1 MIYVQTL
8 LKIIDNSG
16 GCTALC
22 IRILSNSSIGRVGNA
37 LIVSIKSIIL
47 NRKITHKKKR
57 KVLKGSIR
65 KAVVVRTSRPLKRWG
80 NIHLK
85 GFSNCVAILGN
96 WDLPIANRI
105 KGPVFFE
112 LRSSKF
118 IKTAL
123 LSEGVI

>member
-8 LKIIDNSG
+8 LKVIDNSG
-16 GCTALC
+16 GYMALC
-22 IRILSNSSIGRVGNA
+22 LRILSNSSLGRVGN
-37 LIVSIKSIIL
+37 LVIVSIKSIIL
-47 NRKITHKKKR
+47 NKKLTHKKKR
-57 KVLKGSIR
+57 KVLKGSVR
-65 KAVVVRTSRPLKRWG
+65 KAVVVRTAKPFKRWG
-80 NIHLK
+80 NIYLT
-85 GFSNCVAILGN
+85 GYSNSIAILGN

-112 LRSSKF
+112 LRSTKY